1 MESYARGRDAI
12 RVGLVAVTA
21 VAAFITLFGFA
32 TGHALGER
40 RTTLYMRFPV
50 AEGLQRGDAVLL
62 YGVTV
67 GQVRELSFGSER
79 ASGSVLVR
87 ARLDRPVPL
96 GTDASADLVAA
107 DIFGRKSIALR
118 PGISGGGLEDGDTL
132 TGAAAGSLTA
142 TMEALGARVQRLVG
156 DSTVNL
162 LHGTL
167 ADAAHAASG
176 LGTLALTTNQAID
189 EQRSRLSA
197 ALDEMTRLAANL
209 GDLTAPEGAEPIRA
223 RADTVMIRL
232 TQSSARL
239 DSATVTLNAVMFQL
253 QQGDGTASL
262 LLHDARL
269 YESAVSS
276 LASLDALLRDVRS
289 DPKRYISIKLF

>member
-1 MESYARGRDAI
+1 MEAYARGRDAI

-21 VAAFITLFGFA
+21 FAGFTTLFGFA
-32 TGHALGER
+32 TGRSLAER
-40 RTTLYMRFPV
+40 RTTLYLRFPV
-50 AEGLQRGDAVLL
+50 AEGLNRGDAVLL
-62 YGVTV
+62 HGVTV
-67 GQVRELSFGSER
+67 GQVRELSFGSGR
-79 ASGSVLVR
+79 VSGTVLVR

-96 GTDASADLVAA
+96 GPDASADLVAA

-118 PGISGGGLEDGDTL
+118 PGDSGSGLADGDTL
-132 TGAAAGSLTA
+132 SGFATGSLTT
-142 TMEALGARVQRLVG
+142 TMEAFGQRVQRLLG
-156 DSTVNL
+156 DTTVSL

-197 ALDEMTRLAANL
+197 VMDEMTRVASNL
-209 GDLTAPEGAEPIRA
+209 GDLTGAENTEPMRA
-223 RADTVMIRL
+223 RADTMMTRL

-239 DSATVTLNAVMFQL
+239 DSAAVTLNALMLQL
-253 QQGDGTASL
+253 QQGEGTASL
-262 LLHDARL
+262 LLHDSRL
-269 YESAVSS
+269 YESAVAS
-276 LASLDALLRDVRS
+276 LASLDALLRDVRM

>member
-1 MESYARGRDAI
+1 MESYARGRDAMH
-12 RVGLVAVTA
+12 VGLLAVTA
-21 VAAFITLFGFA
+21 GVAFITLFGFA
-32 TGHALGER
+32 TGHSLGER
-40 RTTLYMRFPV
+40 RTTLYIRFPV

-67 GQVRELSFGSER
+67 GQVRELSFGSEQ
-79 ASGSVLVR
+79 ASRTVLVR

-118 PGISGGGLEDGDTL
+118 PGTSAGGLEDGDTL
-132 TGAAAGSLTA
+132 AGSAAGSLTA

-156 DSTVNL
+156 DSTVSL

-209 GDLTAPEGAEPIRA
+209 GNLTAPEGTGPMRA
-223 RADTVMIRL
+223 RADTVMVRL

-239 DSATVTLNAVMFQL
+239 DSAAVTLNAIMLEL

-276 LASLDALLRDVRS
+276 LASLDALLRDVRTH
-289 DPKRYISIKLF
+289 PKRYISIKLF